1 MKKEKIEVRT
11 WQLKQITEALE
22 KALVNKP
29 KKFWHVEFPGKTLSW
44 LKIFEDKLPCDSK
57 DSGSFNPSNLD
68 KTSIDFVSV
77 DKKGSNVSEKKLV
90 PTRINMTVVSH
101 FEQLFF
107 CKTEKA
113 SNIDSN

>member
-1 MKKEKIEVRT
+1 METFEIYIFCFSPFGVQMKKEKIEVRT

-77 DKKGSNVSEKKLV
+77 DEVTWRNR
-90 PTRINMTVVSH
+90 RINTMY
-101 FEQLFF
+101 
-107 CKTEKA
+107 
-113 SNIDSN
+113 